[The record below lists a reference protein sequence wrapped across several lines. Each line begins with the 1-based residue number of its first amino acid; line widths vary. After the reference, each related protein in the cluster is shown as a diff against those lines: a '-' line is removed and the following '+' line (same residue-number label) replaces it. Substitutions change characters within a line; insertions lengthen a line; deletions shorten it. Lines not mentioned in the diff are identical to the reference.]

1 MTAIATIDVRVRSI
15 TLESESILG
24 FELVPV
30 TPQTA
35 LPRFTAGS
43 HIDLHLPT
51 VDGVLI
57 RSYSLLNDP
66 AETHRYCIGVN
77 LDEQSRG
84 GSRYMHKTLRTG
96 DTLTIGAPRNHF
108 ELDESAPHNIF
119 IAGGIGITPILSMIA
134 RSNALG
140 TPWQLHY
147 ATRTRRHAGYLDLL
161 LSCQRPP
168 GTALHLHHDRE
179 PDGKALSLHSVVET
193 MPEGSHIYCC
203 GPAPML
209 EAYEEATSNLPRHQV
224 HREYFASTQSTAT
237 TGGFSIELA
246 KRKKTLLVRP
256 GQTILDSLIAAQVE
270 PPYSCREGICGT
282 CEVRVLSG
290 TPDHRD
296 VVLTDAEKAEN
307 NRMMVCCSGA
317 KSPRLVLDL

>member
-1 MTAIATIDVRVRSI
+1 MTATSTLEVRVRSV
-15 TLESESILG
+15 TFESENILG

-30 TPQTA
+30 TPQKA
-35 LPRFTAGS
+35 LPRFTAGA
-43 HIDLHLPT
+43 HIDLHLPS
-51 VDGVLI
+51 VDGHLI

-77 LDEQSRG
+77 LEAKSRG
-84 GSRYMHKTLRTG
+84 GSSFMHKSLRVG

-108 ELDESAPHNIF
+108 ELDETAPHNVF

-134 RSNALG
+134 RSTALR

-147 ATRTRRHAGYLDLL
+147 ATRAQRHAGYLDI
-161 LSCQRPP
+161 LSSYQGMP
-168 GTALHLHHDRE
+168 GTAVHLHHDLE
-179 PDGKALSLHSVVET
+179 AGGKTLSLRSVVDQT
-193 MPEGSHIYCC
+193 PEGAHIYCC

-209 EAYEEATSNLPRHQV
+209 QAYEDATSGLPRRLV
-224 HREYFASTQSTAT
+224 HREYFASTQSTAA

-246 KRKKTLLVRP
+246 KRKKTLSVRP
-256 GQTILDSLIAAQVE
+256 GQTILDCLIEAHAE
-270 PPYSCREGICGT
+270 PPYSCREGVCGT
-282 CEVRVLSG
+282 CEVRVLDG

-296 VVLTDAEKAEN
+296 LVLTDAEKAEN
-307 NRMMVCCSGA
+307 NRIMVCCSGA